1 MGANLIQQLSLVK
14 DFRTQDGQR
23 HPLWLVLL
31 LVIMGTM
38 SGYTGYRALGDF
50 VKRHRTALIKSL
62 SITKQRL
69 PSYSTIRRVMMGID
83 FADFAQIFNSWA
95 QNYVQIEECEWL
107 AVDGKSIKG
116 TVSDYASQY
125 QNFVSIVS
133 IFSAKQG
140 MVLRLDKLDNKQT
153 SEITTV
159 QSLLKALDL
168 EGVVLS
174 LDALHCQ
181 KKTPS

>member
-1 MGANLIQQLSLVK
+1 
-14 DFRTQDGQR
+14 
-23 HPLWLVLL
+23 
-31 LVIMGTM
+31 
-38 SGYTGYRALGDF
+38 
-50 VKRHRTALIKSL
+50 
-62 SITKQRL
+62 
-69 PSYSTIRRVMMGID
+69 MGID

-95 QNYVQIEECEWL
+95 KNYVQIEQSEWL

-140 MVLRLDKLDNKQT
+140 MVLSLDKLDNKHT

-159 QSLLKALDL
+159 QTLLKALDL

-181 KKTPS
+181 KKPQS